1 MINVDGSV
9 FIQIANFI
17 FLIWIMNMI
26 LYKPIRKALLQRKE
40 KVLGLER
47 SIADFSTQALEK
59 ENAFASGIKEAR
71 ANGLKEK
78 QALIQSGS
86 DEEKIVIENSKLPFL
101 PVKKEAVV
109 EWIPYFSSNVKATDP
124 TTYLVTLI
132 IPVKNREEAFRI
144 GKSISVMQQKDEI
157 YRVSFKNQNTNFS
170 VRFRKTP
177 DGLVLD

>member
-40 KVLGLER
+40 KVSDLER
-47 SIADFSTQALEK
+47 SIADFNIHALEK

-78 QALIQSGS
+78 QSLIQSGS
-86 DEEKIVIENSKLPFL
+86 DEEKNVIENIN
-101 PVKKEAVV
+101 KKAQAE
-109 EWIPYFSSNVKATDP
+109 
-124 TTYLVTLI
+124 LI
-132 IPVKNREEAFRI
+132 KSREKIAKDAE
-144 GKSISVMQQKDEI
+144 SV
-157 YRVSFKNQNTNFS
+157 RVSLQKE
-170 VRFRKTP
+170 
-177 DGLVLD
+177 LDTFVNAIGQKILGRAV

>member
-40 KVLGLER
+40 KVSDLER
-47 SIADFSTQALEK
+47 SIADFNVHALEK

-78 QALIQSGS
+78 QSLIQSGS
-86 DEEKIVIENSKLPFL
+86 DEEKNVIENIN
-101 PVKKEAVV
+101 KKAQAE
-109 EWIPYFSSNVKATDP
+109 
-124 TTYLVTLI
+124 LI
-132 IPVKNREEAFRI
+132 KSREKIAKDAE
-144 GKSISVMQQKDEI
+144 SV
-157 YRVSFKNQNTNFS
+157 RVSLQKE
-170 VRFRKTP
+170 
-177 DGLVLD
+177 LDTFVNAIGQKILGRAV

>member
-40 KVLGLER
+40 KVSDLER
-47 SIADFSTQALEK
+47 SIADFNVHALEK

-78 QALIQSGS
+78 QSLIQSGS
-86 DEEKIVIENSKLPFL
+86 DEEKIVIENINKKAQAEL
-101 PVKKEAVV
+101 VK
-109 EWIPYFSSNVKATDP
+109 S
-124 TTYLVTLI
+124 
-132 IPVKNREEAFRI
+132 REKIAKDAE
-144 GKSISVMQQKDEI
+144 SV
-157 YRVSFKNQNTNFS
+157 RVSLQKE
-170 VRFRKTP
+170 
-177 DGLVLD
+177 LDTFVSAIGQKILGRAV